1 MKGKRIIII
10 GAGLLQVPAIQIA
23 QEMGL
28 YTIVFDYNKDAHG
41 MKIADYPMVVSTRDV
56 DGSVRAARDLSQK
69 MEINGVITVGT
80 DASTT
85 VAAVAN
91 ALGLPGNRFEDAYAA
106 SNKIRMR
113 ERFKKNNV
121 PQPNF
126 FPVWNY
132 DEAIDAYRHLNTPV
146 VVKPADNMG
155 ARGVMKVSNEN
166 DILAAFNR
174 AKSASPSGEVIIEEF
189 MDGPELSID
198 MLIYNDE
205 IYVTGV
211 ADRIIEFPPFFIET
225 GHIMPSAL
233 DKEKLD
239 DAINVMK
246 AGIKAL
252 NLKIGA
258 AKGDIKV
265 TKNGAMVGEIAA
277 RLSGGFMSAYTYP
290 LSTGVNLIKNAI
302 EIALGNPPSD
312 LKPKWNK
319 VSIEKAFLPGTGII
333 ESIEGVENAKKV
345 EGIKEVFIKTK
356 AGDILVTPTNNLE
369 KTIFIGELSLDGK
382 VNRVNGI
389 LPMCIDA
396 LKLGIEKSLSKYND
410 IQSIGVDSFGCDY
423 VDVNHIKDGLTRN
436 LTDDFT
442 KLNEGLEK
450 RLIAI
455 NEAVNERINQN
466 FEKTNKTFNNVL
478 ERLSK
483 IDEAQKN
490 IDDLSKDI
498 INLQSVL
505 TDKKTRGTFGEVNLN
520 YILTSIFGEKRVVYD
535 IQHKLSNGFIADAVI
550 FAPEPLGTICIDS
563 KFPLE
568 NYERMTDR
576 SLNKIERDS
585 AEKLFKADVKKHID
599 AIYSKYI
606 VAGETADEAIMF
618 LPAEALFA
626 EINAYHS
633 DLLTYAYNKKVWI
646 CGPTTLMS
654 TLSTI
659 SMILKNI
666 ERDKYAKVIH
676 EELNKL
682 GIEFRRYKER
692 WDRLSKSI
700 DTVSSEVKDIHT
712 TTDKISKKF
721 ESISSVDID
730 VLDYKKE

>member
-1 MKGKRIIII
+1 MEV
-10 GAGLLQVPAIQIA
+10 GL
-23 QEMGL
+23 G
-28 YTIVFDYNKDAHG
+28 
-41 MKIADYPMVVSTRDV
+41 
-56 DGSVRAARDLSQK
+56 VREVEYL
-69 MEINGVITVGT
+69 
-80 DASTT
+80 
-85 VAAVAN
+85 
-91 ALGLPGNRFEDAYAA
+91 
-106 SNKIRMR
+106 
-113 ERFKKNNV
+113 
-121 PQPNF
+121 
-126 FPVWNY
+126 
-132 DEAIDAYRHLNTPV
+132 V
-146 VVKPADNMG
+146 VVLLVIAIVLEIILLVRKNRVDNTETVRELG
-155 ARGVMKVSNEN
+155 SLKNEITK
-166 DILAAFNR
+166 DLGEFKYGLSRILAEDF
-174 AKSASPSGEVIIEEF
+174 
-189 MDGPELSID
+189 
-198 MLIYNDE
+198 
-205 IYVTGV
+205 
-211 ADRIIEFPPFFIET
+211 
-225 GHIMPSAL
+225 
-233 DKEKLD
+233 DK
-239 DAINVMK
+239 
-246 AGIKAL
+246 L
-252 NLKIGA
+252 NLK
-258 AKGDIKV
+258 
-265 TKNGAMVGEIAA
+265 MEE
-277 RLSGGFMSAYTYP
+277 RLTMI
-290 LSTGVNLIKNAI
+290 N
-302 EIALGNPPSD
+302 E
-312 LKPKWNK
+312 
-319 VSIEKAFLPGTGII
+319 
-333 ESIEGVENAKKV
+333 
-345 EGIKEVFIKTK
+345 
-356 AGDILVTPTNNLE
+356 
-369 KTIFIGELSLDGK
+369 K
-382 VNRVNGI
+382 VNEK
-389 LPMCIDA
+389 ID
-396 LKLGIEKSLSKYND
+396 
-410 IQSIGVDSFGCDY
+410 
-423 VDVNHIKDGLTRN
+423 
-436 LTDDFT
+436 
-442 KLNEGLEK
+442 
-450 RLIAI
+450 
-455 NEAVNERINQN
+455 QN

-520 YILTSIFGEKRVVYD
+520 YILTSNYKKKRVVYD

>member
-41 MKIADYPMVVSTRDV
+41 MKIADHPMVVSTRDV
-56 DGSVRAARDLSQK
+56 DGSVRAARDLSKK
-69 MEINGVITVGT
+69 MEIHGVITVGT

-121 PQPNF
+121 PQPDF

-132 DEAIDAYRHLNTPV
+132 EEAMEAYKHLNKPV

-155 ARGVMKVSNEN
+155 ARGVMKVANEN

-205 IYVTGV
+205 IHVTGV

-233 DKEKLD
+233 EKEKIE
-239 DAINVMK
+239 DAVNVMK
-246 AGIKAL
+246 HGIKAL

-319 VSIEKAFLPGTGII
+319 VSVEKAFLPGTGII
-333 ESIEGVENAKKV
+333 ESIDGVENAKKI
-345 EGIKEVFIKTK
+345 EGVKEVFIKTK

-369 KTIFIGELSLDGK
+369 KAGNIITVGSTRDEAIAIANKAMSAVHFRLTDEKNITIEEIKRIAQEKLASKHDAGYIFKINADEKTGLSNYCFTPSIIHEEKDVNLETTLFNMHVSQPIIIDTIHNLKEVIDGIIDIREYYEILMDTASNCEVLTILNDFNNEELFELSIRTIKGNKRGIIMLDANNPQEVLSQRLREAEKNGACAVGIDFSYCYNLNYLNK
-382 VNRVNGI
+382 VYIKSEKELSKMIKQIDIPVIIKGI
-389 LPMCIDA
+389 SSDNDIHNANSSHANSIYFSNNNKYA
-396 LKLGIEKSLSKYND
+396 LKGIEKVADTINRVAFNLHNNHKMQITILAESPRYGADAFKYYTLGANAVCVTEESFIAAISK
-410 IQSIGVDSFGCDY
+410 GR
-423 VDVNHIKDGLTRN
+423 K
-436 LTDDFT
+436 
-442 KLNEGLEK
+442 GLEYVLYSN
-450 RLIAI
+450 RL
-455 NEAVNERINQN
+455 EL
-466 FEKTNKTFNNVL
+466 EKIMKVFGQAAPKYDNT
-478 ERLSK
+478 
-483 IDEAQKN
+483 IWHKN
-490 IDDLSKDI
+490 
-498 INLQSVL
+498 
-505 TDKKTRGTFGEVNLN
+505 
-520 YILTSIFGEKRVVYD
+520 
-535 IQHKLSNGFIADAVI
+535 
-550 FAPEPLGTICIDS
+550 
-563 KFPLE
+563 
-568 NYERMTDR
+568 
-576 SLNKIERDS
+576 
-585 AEKLFKADVKKHID
+585 
-599 AIYSKYI
+599 
-606 VAGETADEAIMF
+606 
-618 LPAEALFA
+618 
-626 EINAYHS
+626 
-633 DLLTYAYNKKVWI
+633 
-646 CGPTTLMS
+646 
-654 TLSTI
+654 
-659 SMILKNI
+659 
-666 ERDKYAKVIH
+666 
-676 EELNKL
+676 
-682 GIEFRRYKER
+682 
-692 WDRLSKSI
+692 
-700 DTVSSEVKDIHT
+700 
-712 TTDKISKKF
+712 
-721 ESISSVDID
+721 
-730 VLDYKKE
+730 

>member
-41 MKIADYPMVVSTRDV
+41 MKIADHPMIVSTRDV

-69 MEINGVITVGT
+69 MEIHGVITVGT

-132 DEAIDAYRHLNTPV
+132 EEAMEAYKHLNKPV

-155 ARGVMKVSNEN
+155 ARGVMKVSNED

-174 AKSASPSGEVIIEEF
+174 AKSASPSGEVIMEEF

-205 IYVTGV
+205 IHVTGV

-233 DKEKLD
+233 EKEKID

-290 LSTGVNLIKNAI
+290 LATGVNLIKNAI

-319 VSIEKAFLPGTGII
+319 VSVEKAFLPGTGII
-333 ESIEGVENAKKV
+333 ESIEGVENAKKI
-345 EGIKEVFIKTK
+345 EGVKEVFIKTK

-369 KTIFIGELSLDGK
+369 KAGNVITVGK
-382 VNRVNGI
+382 NRDEAIEIANKAMNAVHF
-389 LPMCIDA
+389 
-396 LKLGIEKSLSKYND
+396 KLTDEKSITIEEIKRIAQEKLASKHYANYLFKD
-410 IQSIGVDSFGCDY
+410 NIDEKTGLANYSFNPSIIHEEKEVKLETTLFNTHVSQPIIIDTI
-423 VDVNHIKDGLTRN
+423 HN
-436 LTDDFT
+436 LTEVIDGIMDIREYYEIMIDT
-442 KLNEGLEK
+442 ASNCEVLAILND
-450 RLIAI
+450 
-455 NEAVNERINQN
+455 
-466 FEKTNKTFNNVL
+466 FNNEELFELAIKTIKGNKRGIIMLDANNPQDILLQRLREAEKNGACAVGL
-478 ERLSK
+478 DFSYCYNINSNDKVYVKSEKELSK
-483 IDEAQKN
+483 IIKQIDIPIIIKGISNENDIHN
-490 IDDLSKDI
+490 INSAHANSVYFSNNNKYTLKGMEKVADT
-498 INLQSVL
+498 IN
-505 TDKKTRGTFGEVNLN
+505 RAACNLHN
-520 YILTSIFGEKRVVYD
+520 NHKMQLTSIAESPRYGADVFKYFMLGANAVSITED
-535 IQHKLSNGFIADAVI
+535 SFIASI
-550 FAPEPLGTICIDS
+550 S
-563 KFPLE
+563 KGKKGLE
-568 NYERMTDR
+568 Y
-576 SLNKIERDS
+576 
-585 AEKLFKADVKKHID
+585 
-599 AIYSKYI
+599 AIYS
-606 VAGETADEAIMF
+606 
-618 LPAEALFA
+618 
-626 EINAYHS
+626 
-633 DLLTYAYNKKVWI
+633 
-646 CGPTTLMS
+646 
-654 TLSTI
+654 
-659 SMILKNI
+659 
-666 ERDKYAKVIH
+666 
-676 EELNKL
+676 NKL
-682 GIEFRRYKER
+682 ELEKIMRIFGQ
-692 WDRLSKSI
+692 
-700 DTVSSEVKDIHT
+700 SSLKYNNAIWR
-712 TTDKISKKF
+712 KN
-721 ESISSVDID
+721 
-730 VLDYKKE
+730 

>member
-69 MEINGVITVGT
+69 MEIHGVITVGT
-80 DASTT
+80 DASST

-132 DEAIDAYRHLNTPV
+132 EEAMEAYKHLNTPV

-155 ARGVMKVSNEN
+155 ARGVMKVSSES

-174 AKSASPSGEVIIEEF
+174 AKSASPSGEVIVEEF

-233 DKEKLD
+233 EKEKID

-312 LKPKWNK
+312 LKPKWDK
-319 VSIEKAFLPGTGII
+319 VSVEKAFLPGTGII
-333 ESIEGVENAKKV
+333 ESIEGVENAKKI
-345 EGIKEVFIKTK
+345 EGVKEVFIKTK
-356 AGDILVTPTNNLE
+356 TGDILVTPTNNLE
-369 KTIFIGELSLDGK
+369 KAGNVITVGKTRDEAVAIANKAINAVHFKLTDEKSITVEEIKRIAQEKLASKHNADYLFEDNIDEKTGLSNYSFNPSIIHEEKEVKLETTLFNTHVSQPVIIDTIHNLTEVIDGIMDIREYYETVMDSASNCEVLAILNDFNNEELFELSVKTVKDKKRGIIMIDGNNTQDVLLQRLRESEKNGACAVGIDFSYCYNINSNNKIHIRSEKELSKLIKEIDIPVIIKGISNENDIHHINSAHANAVYFSNNNRYALKGMEK
-382 VNRVNGI
+382 VADTINRVACNLHNSHKMQLLWLTESPRYGADVFKYF
-389 LPMCIDA
+389 M
-396 LKLGIEKSLSKYND
+396 LGANAVSITEESFISAISK
-410 IQSIGVDSFGCDY
+410 GR
-423 VDVNHIKDGLTRN
+423 K
-436 LTDDFT
+436 
-442 KLNEGLEK
+442 GLEY
-450 RLIAI
+450 AI
-455 NEAVNERINQN
+455 Y
-466 FEKTNKTFNNVL
+466 
-478 ERLSK
+478 S
-483 IDEAQKN
+483 
-490 IDDLSKDI
+490 
-498 INLQSVL
+498 
-505 TDKKTRGTFGEVNLN
+505 
-520 YILTSIFGEKRVVYD
+520 
-535 IQHKLSNGFIADAVI
+535 
-550 FAPEPLGTICIDS
+550 
-563 KFPLE
+563 
-568 NYERMTDR
+568 
-576 SLNKIERDS
+576 NKIEL
-585 AEKLFKADVKKHID
+585 EKMMKVFAQPKLKFNN
-599 AIYSKYI
+599 AI
-606 VAGETADEAIMF
+606 
-618 LPAEALFA
+618 
-626 EINAYHS
+626 
-633 DLLTYAYNKKVWI
+633 WR
-646 CGPTTLMS
+646 
-654 TLSTI
+654 
-659 SMILKNI
+659 KN
-666 ERDKYAKVIH
+666 
-676 EELNKL
+676 
-682 GIEFRRYKER
+682 
-692 WDRLSKSI
+692 
-700 DTVSSEVKDIHT
+700 
-712 TTDKISKKF
+712 
-721 ESISSVDID
+721 
-730 VLDYKKE
+730 

>member
-56 DGSVRAARDLSQK
+56 DGSVRAARDLSNK
-69 MEINGVITVGT
+69 MEIHGVITVGT

-121 PQPNF
+121 PQPDF

-132 DEAIDAYRHLNTPV
+132 EEAIEAYKHLNKPV

-155 ARGVMKVSNEN
+155 ARGVMKVSNET
-166 DILAAFNR
+166 DVLTAFNR

-233 DKEKLD
+233 EKEKLY

-290 LSTGVNLIKNAI
+290 FATGVNLIKNAI

-312 LKPKWNK
+312 LKPKWDK
-319 VSIEKAFLPGTGII
+319 VSVEKAFLPGTGII
-333 ESIEGVENAKKV
+333 ESIEVVENAKKI
-345 EGIKEVFIKTK
+345 EGVKEVFIKTK

-369 KTIFIGELSLDGK
+369 KAGNIITVGDTRDEAIAIANKAISAVHFKLTDEKNITIEEIKRIAQEKLASKHNASYIFKVNADEKTGLSNYSFVPNIIHESKDVNLETSLFNIHVSQPIIIDTIHNLKDVIDGIIDIREYYEIMIDTASNCEVLTILNDFNNEELFELAIKTIKGNKRSIIMLDANNPQEVLSQRLREAEKNGACAVGIDFSYCYNANFLDKVYIKSEKELSKIIKQIDIPIIIK
-382 VNRVNGI
+382 GI
-389 LPMCIDA
+389 LSDNDIHNANSSHANSIYFSNNNKYA
-396 LKLGIEKSLSKYND
+396 LKGIEKVADTISRVAFNLHNNHKMQINILAESPRYGADAFKYFTLGANAVCVTEESFIAAISKGRKGLEYVIYSNKLELEKLMKVFGQAAPKYNNT
-410 IQSIGVDSFGCDY
+410 IW
-423 VDVNHIKDGLTRN
+423 H
-436 LTDDFT
+436 
-442 KLNEGLEK
+442 
-450 RLIAI
+450 
-455 NEAVNERINQN
+455 
-466 FEKTNKTFNNVL
+466 
-478 ERLSK
+478 K
-483 IDEAQKN
+483 I
-490 IDDLSKDI
+490 
-498 INLQSVL
+498 
-505 TDKKTRGTFGEVNLN
+505 R
-520 YILTSIFGEKRVVYD
+520 
-535 IQHKLSNGFIADAVI
+535 
-550 FAPEPLGTICIDS
+550 
-563 KFPLE
+563 
-568 NYERMTDR
+568 
-576 SLNKIERDS
+576 
-585 AEKLFKADVKKHID
+585 
-599 AIYSKYI
+599 
-606 VAGETADEAIMF
+606 
-618 LPAEALFA
+618 
-626 EINAYHS
+626 
-633 DLLTYAYNKKVWI
+633 
-646 CGPTTLMS
+646 
-654 TLSTI
+654 
-659 SMILKNI
+659 
-666 ERDKYAKVIH
+666 
-676 EELNKL
+676 
-682 GIEFRRYKER
+682 
-692 WDRLSKSI
+692 
-700 DTVSSEVKDIHT
+700 
-712 TTDKISKKF
+712 
-721 ESISSVDID
+721 
-730 VLDYKKE
+730 